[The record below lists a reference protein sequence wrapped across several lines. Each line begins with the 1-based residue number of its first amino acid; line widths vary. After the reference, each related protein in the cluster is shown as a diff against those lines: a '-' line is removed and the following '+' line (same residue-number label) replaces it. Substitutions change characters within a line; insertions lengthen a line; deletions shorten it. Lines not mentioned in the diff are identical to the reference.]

1 MSGGDYVYSIAFPNM
16 FTNSKTNLIDGKDAT
31 ASNLKLLLKSRRGS
45 LIGDPNFGTDLMM
58 VFFNQNSPILAD
70 LIVDEIY
77 TTIVT
82 MVPQISVD
90 RKDITIESDG
100 VDVVAN
106 LKLVNKEDFTTN
118 LYQINLTN
126 TEYSEE

>member
-1 MSGGDYVYSIAFPNM
+1 MYSIAFPNM
-16 FTNSKTNLIDGKDAT
+16 FSNSKTNLVEGKKAT
-31 ASNLKLLLKSRRGS
+31 ASNLKLLLKSRSGS
-45 LIGDPNFGTDLMM
+45 LFGDPNFGTELMM

-70 LIVDEIY
+70 LIIDEIY

-82 MVPQISVD
+82 MMPQIIVS
-90 RKDITIESDG
+90 RKDITIESNG

-106 LKLVNKEDFTTN
+106 LRLTNKEDFTTN